1 MQPHEIMS
9 IQLKKWME
17 LTADFTDVIA
27 NKPEKDI
34 DKNDIIKI
42 AQKVQDVINVING
55 KSKIS
60 GWRF

>member
-1 MQPHEIMS
+1 MQAHEIMTV
-9 IQLKKWME
+9 QLKKWME
-17 LTADFTDVIA
+17 LTAEMTDKV
-27 NKPEKDI
+27 NEKDI
-34 DKNDIIKI
+34 NDITKEDIIKI